1 MNESYLITKIMKSNK
16 LLQYIIKALKYHKVI
31 FSGSLKI
38 IC

>member
-1 MNESYLITKIMKSNK
+1 MKSNE
-16 LLQYIIKALKYHKVI
+16 LLQYVIKTLNYQKVI